1 MKPFIDQSFWS
12 DPDIEA
18 AKTGVKLAALWLI
31 TNTQTSLLGIC
42 GASAAPWRV
51 DRSVSAPARSENN
64 PPA

>member
-31 TNTQTSLLGIC
+31 TNTQTSLLGVC
-42 GASAAPWRV
+42 GASAARFTF
-51 DRSVSAPARSENN
+51 ETGL
-64 PPA
+64 PPEALD